1 LRGERKSAWV
11 GEVNENISM
20 AGASTEFVYIF
31 LFVKLKV
38 FLVAVATHINFR
50 KRISTGEMNTTE
62 DKGEYYSL

>member
-1 LRGERKSAWV
+1 
-11 GEVNENISM
+11 M